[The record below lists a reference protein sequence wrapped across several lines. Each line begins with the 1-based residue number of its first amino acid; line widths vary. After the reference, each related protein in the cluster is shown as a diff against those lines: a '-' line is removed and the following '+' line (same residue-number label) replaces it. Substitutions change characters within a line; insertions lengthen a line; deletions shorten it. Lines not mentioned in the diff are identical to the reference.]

1 MTAMLS
7 PMAPRRSIA
16 NSGIETGTSN
26 SMRHGVP
33 DVVQNCTAPG
43 EQEMK
48 VENQTVKFRIV
59 RNVLYK
65 KPSHSPA
72 DSQLPRSS
80 HGIAV
85 LSVPQRLKRASSGM
99 LRILPAVQN
108 GWWWHVVAFTSDGAP
123 CYQQLL
129 LLLLLSLL
137 LRLLKPFMFVS
148 RTCPSRH
155 TSGSLIL
162 VATAKIGLRGPD
174 GDVRQP
180 RRSRWKAMPPTRCRR
195 TVGLLENKK
204 DAGKEG
210 RSPFVDAEPV
220 RVRSTIHHPAS
231 RPSNPNIH

>member
-1 MTAMLS
+1 
-7 PMAPRRSIA
+7 
-16 NSGIETGTSN
+16 
-26 SMRHGVP
+26 
-33 DVVQNCTAPG
+33 
-43 EQEMK
+43 
-48 VENQTVKFRIV
+48 
-59 RNVLYK
+59 
-65 KPSHSPA
+65 
-72 DSQLPRSS
+72 
-80 HGIAV
+80 
-85 LSVPQRLKRASSGM
+85 M

-129 LLLLLSLL
+129 LLLLPLL
-137 LRLLKPFMFVS
+137 LRLLMPFMFVS
-148 RTCPSRH
+148 RTWPSRH

-180 RRSRWKAMPPTRCRR
+180 RRSRWKAMPPPRCRR

-220 RVRSTIHHPAS
+220 RVSTFDHPSTIQPSIQTQYSLTDLPISAGGAPRPMTPIGHDEAEKDDDPPLRSAS
-231 RPSNPNIH
+231 IGRSWAPNFPLAKPLSPSSTAGRQERRQKRPVS